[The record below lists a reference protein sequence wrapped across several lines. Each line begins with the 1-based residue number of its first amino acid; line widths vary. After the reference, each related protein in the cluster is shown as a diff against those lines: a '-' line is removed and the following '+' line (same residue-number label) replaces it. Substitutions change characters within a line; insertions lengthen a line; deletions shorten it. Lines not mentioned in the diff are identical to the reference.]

1 MIWAIFSILID
12 SMLNKALKK
21 YPNFECQLSYF
32 KGDTELVSPRF
43 FNKLIPVYVYIL
55 VAG

>member
-1 MIWAIFSILID
+1 
-12 SMLNKALKK
+12 MLNKALKK

-32 KGDTELVSPRF
+32 KGDTELVSPCL

-55 VAG
+55 VAGYKITHLKRKGM